1 MKTLRDPGHA
11 LGAGLTE
18 IRQQFQLPG
27 SFPDDALAAAA
38 TAKDRAP
45 SEHVDRT
52 ARDFVTLDPASSTDL
67 DQAFAIER
75 SGHDFLLHYAIADV
89 AWFVRDGDPL
99 DEEAWKRGASQYLP
113 DGKVSLYPAA
123 IGEAAASLLP
133 DGPRP
138 AIIFT
143 SRIAPEGDA
152 ILQGVERALIR
163 SRAKLA
169 YSSVDDADLPQ
180 GFAEISERIR
190 IAEYKRGASRV
201 DPPEQEVEPLGNGGY
216 TLRFRRRHAS
226 EDQNASLSLA
236 TNLAIAKALLGHH
249 AGFFRI
255 MPEPDA
261 RAIERLRQT
270 ARAFG
275 LQWPCMASLTQYER
289 TLDPSDPKQA
299 AFMMAIRRA
308 GERATYA
315 PYEEGLMPWHA
326 AIAAPYVHATAP
338 LRRLAD
344 RYVIQAALAVANG
357 GPVPL
362 DVSEAF
368 QRLQPVMD
376 RANGLGGRIERAVI
390 GLAEALMLQ
399 GHTGEVFD
407 ALVTDVDERGARI
420 QLCDAPV
427 VDRIGEDG
435 LEPGSEIKVRLTQV
449 DTIKRRITFEQ
460 VRP

>member
-11 LGAGLTE
+11 LGIGLTE
-18 IRQQFQLPG
+18 IRQQFQLPNG
-27 SFPDDALAAAA
+27 FPDDTLAAAEA
-38 TAKDRAP
+38 ARDRIPA
-45 SEHVDRT
+45 EHVDRT
-52 ARDFVTLDPASSTDL
+52 AMNFVTLDPATSTDL

-75 SGHDFLLHYAIADV
+75 SGQDYLLHYAIADV
-89 AWFVRDGDPL
+89 AWFVREGDPL

-113 DGKVSLYPAA
+113 DGKVPLYPAA

-143 SRIAPEGDA
+143 SRIGSEGEA
-152 ILQGVERALIR
+152 TLQGVERALIR

-169 YSSVDDADLPQ
+169 YATVEEMDLPA
-180 GFAEISERIR
+180 GFAEISTRIR
-190 IAEYKRGASRV
+190 LAEYKRGASRV

-216 TLRFRRRHAS
+216 TLRFRNRYAS

-236 TNLAIAKALLGHH
+236 TNLAIAKALLKHH
-249 AGFFRI
+249 VGFFRI

-261 RAIERLRQT
+261 KAIERLRQT

-275 LQWPCMASLTQYER
+275 LQWPCMASLSQYER
-289 TLDPSDPKQA
+289 TLDPTDPKQA

-315 PYEEGLMPWHA
+315 PYEEGMMPWHA

-357 GPVPL
+357 QPVPL
-362 DVSEAF
+362 DVRQAF
-368 QRLQPVMD
+368 ERLQPVMD
-376 RANGLGGRIERAVI
+376 RANGLGGQIERAVI

-399 GHTGEVFD
+399 GHTGEIFN

-427 VDRIGEDG
+427 VDRIDVDG
-435 LEPGSEIKVRLTQV
+435 LEPGSEVKVRLTQI
-449 DTIKRRITFEQ
+449 DTVKRRIAFEQ
-460 VRP
+460 A